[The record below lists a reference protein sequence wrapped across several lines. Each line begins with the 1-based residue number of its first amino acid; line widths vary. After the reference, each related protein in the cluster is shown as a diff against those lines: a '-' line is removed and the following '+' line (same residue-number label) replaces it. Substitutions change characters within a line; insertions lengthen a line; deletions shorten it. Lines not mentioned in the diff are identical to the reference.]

1 MLGIGMGG
9 WMADFG
15 EYLPMDCVLYNGE
28 SPELWHNR
36 WPAIWAKLNREAVEE
51 CGVQDDVFFFT
62 RAGHTGT
69 IKESAMMWTGDQH
82 VDWSVDDGMP
92 SVIPATL
99 SLAMSGYGLTHS
111 DIGGYTTFQKMKR
124 SKELLMRWEEMNAF
138 SPLMRSHEGNQPVN
152 NVQFA
157 DDAELLAQLARTTKM
172 HAALKPYLKKCV
184 AENAERGIP
193 VMRPVFYHYDEP
205 EAYKE
210 STEYLLGRDILV
222 APVLKEGAVSR
233 TVYLPKDNWVNIFT
247 GQQYYGGTVEVKAPI
262 GQPPVFVRKDSP
274 GYKEILAIA
283 GDIDK

>member
-1 MLGIGMGG
+1 M
-9 WMADFG
+9 
-15 EYLPMDCVLYNGE
+15 
-28 SPELWHNR
+28 
-36 WPAIWAKLNREAVEE
+36 
-51 CGVQDDVFFFT
+51 
-62 RAGHTGT
+62 
-69 IKESAMMWTGDQH
+69 
-82 VDWSVDDGMP
+82 DWSVDDGMP

-111 DIGGYTTFQKMKR
+111 DIGGYTTFQKMRR

-247 GQQYYGGTVEVKAPI
+247 GQQYYGGPVEVKAPI
-262 GQPPVFVRKDSP
+262 GQPPVFVRKDSLD
-274 GYKEILAIA
+274 YKEILAIA
-283 GDIDK
+283 EDIDK